1 MKIGMTYDL
10 RSQYLAEGYGDE
22 ETAEFDSEITVDAIE
37 AAIRKA
43 GHEPDRIGHVR
54 DLARR
59 LVAGDRWDLVFNI
72 AEGLRGIGREAQV
85 PALLEAYDI
94 PATFAD
100 TMVLALALH
109 KGMTKRVIRDLG
121 LPTPDFAVVE
131 TEAEAERVDLPY
143 PLFVKPVQEGTGK
156 GVSGA
161 SKITSRE
168 QLLQRCREMVAKY
181 RQPALVETYLPGREF
196 TVGVIGT
203 GERARAVGVMEVLF
217 LETAESD
224 VYSFINKEECDD
236 RIAYRMVDGPIAEE
250 AKALVLAA
258 WRGLGCRDAGRLDVR
273 AAADGRLHFIEVNPL
288 AGLNPAHSDLPMI
301 CTAAGIPYDQL
312 IAEIVESAAQRVER
326 K

>member
-1 MKIGMTYDL
+1 MTYDL
-10 RSQYLAEGYGDE
+10 RSQYIAEGYGEE
-22 ETAEFDSEITVDAIE
+22 ETAEFDREATIEAIE
-37 AAIRKA
+37 DGIRAA
-43 GHEPDRIGHVR
+43 GHEPDRIGHIR

-72 AEGLRGIGREAQV
+72 AEGLRGVGREAQV

-94 PATFAD
+94 PGTFSD

-131 TEAEAERVDLPY
+131 TPADAERVALPY

-156 GVSGA
+156 GIAGA
-161 SKITSRE
+161 SKIATRE
-168 QLLQRCREMVAKY
+168 QLLERCRETIAQY

-203 GERARAVGVMEVLF
+203 GERARAVGVMEVIF
-217 LETAESD
+217 TENAESD
-224 VYSFINKEECDD
+224 VYSYINKEEYHD

-288 AGLNPAHSDLPMI
+288 AGLHPQHSDLPMI
-301 CTAAGIPYDQL
+301 CTGVGIPYNQL